1 MYLFDSLL
9 IQNTSSSDMAGSPPT
24 KWLWFRIHQSFCN
37 AFITIFHP
45 TRVKL
50 FSYLDVDSVSTV
62 AIFSTRKCCLSFL
75 FFFFFVI
82 SYSYVNPLANFDMLF
97 LLVFG
102 SLKVIFVDKN
112 YVFNSFI
119 TEVLII
125 QKPVRWLA
133 VQVNGLVFIW

>member
-75 FFFFFVI
+75 FFFFF
-82 SYSYVNPLANFDMLF
+82 FFFFF

>member
-37 AFITIFHP
+37 ALITIFHP

-75 FFFFFVI
+75 FFFFFFI
-82 SYSYVNPLANFDMLF
+82 FFSYFNPLTNFEKVFLF
-97 LLVFG
+97 FFG
-102 SLKVIFVDKN
+102 SLKVIFVNKN
-112 YVFNSFI
+112 YVFNSFM

-125 QKPVRWLA
+125 QKPVYWLA